1 MIWRWVICFNLTA
14 TILSAA
20 TVSGQ
25 VELTNS
31 LDPTVQKRKNYSG
44 VVLWLDPVDR
54 SASPAIAPKTVTVV
68 QQDKHF
74 MPHVVAIPV
83 GGTLDLPNNDLI
95 FHNAFSTFNG
105 ESFDI
110 GLYPPGTARSHTFRH
125 AGIVRVFCNIHS
137 SMSAIVAV
145 VSTPYY
151 VVTPVAGKFAIPN
164 VPPGDYQLRIF
175 YERALPANLKF
186 LEHRIT
192 VPEAGLALP
201 LISISETGYVPE
213 PHLDKHGKP
222 YAPANGSYIGA
233 GQ

>member
-1 MIWRWVICFNLTA
+1 MIWRWVICFSAIAGNLA
-14 TILSAA
+14 AA

-31 LDPTVQKRKNYSG
+31 LDRTVQKGKDYSG
-44 VVLWLDPVDR
+44 VVLWLEPADR
-54 SASPAIAPKTVTVV
+54 SATPATAPRTVKMI

-74 MPHVVAIPV
+74 VPHVVAIPV
-83 GGTLDLPNNDLI
+83 GGTVELPNNDP
-95 FHNAFSTFNG
+95 FYHNAFSNFSG
-105 ESFDI
+105 EPFDI
-110 GLYPPGTARSHTFRH
+110 GLYAPGTARSHTFRH

-137 SMSAIVAV
+137 TMSAIIVVAP
-145 VSTPYY
+145 TLYY
-151 VVTPVAGKFAIPN
+151 VVTPETGKFGIAN

-201 LISISETGYVPE
+201 LISISETGFVPE
-213 PHLDKHGKP
+213 PHPDKHGKP
-222 YAPANGSYIGA
+222 YPPATGLYNGT

>member
-1 MIWRWVICFNLTA
+1 MTWRWLICSSLAAAN
-14 TILSAA
+14 LSAA

-31 LDPTVQKRKNYSG
+31 LNHTVQKRKDYSG
-44 VVLWLDPVDR
+44 AVLWLEPVDR
-54 SASPAIAPKTVTVV
+54 SASSSIAPTTVRVV

-74 MPHVVAIPV
+74 LPHVVAIPV
-83 GGTLDLPNNDLI
+83 GGTVDFPNNDP
-95 FHNAFSTFNG
+95 FYHNAFSTFSG
-105 ESFDI
+105 ETFDI
-110 GLYPPGTARSHTFRH
+110 GLYAPTTSRSHTFKH

-137 SMSAIVAV
+137 TMSAIIAV
-145 VSTPYY
+145 LPTAYY
-151 VVTPVAGKFAIPN
+151 VVTPETGKFGMAN

-186 LEHRIT
+186 LERRIS
-192 VPEAGLALP
+192 VPDGGLALP

-222 YAPANGSYIGA
+222 YAPATGIYSGNT
-233 GQ
+233 Q